1 MKTGAKRRVR
11 HRASA
16 CVAIALAVA
25 LPLALTACDDH
36 SPVAAPTSTLP
47 AQDPADDS
55 SGETEKPSIPEYD
68 TELDLNDEEKEAV
81 EGALV
86 AFEGYIETINRVFSS
101 GGKDIEGA
109 GDFADES
116 SLDALVNSANEL
128 KANGQY
134 MAGEYD
140 FYDVRVQEI
149 DMGSDQSKNGS
160 VVLLYCSHDSKH
172 AVVDLGDS
180 MPEQPVQSLTMKHT
194 ATRQGP
200 DWKISNQEL
209 WSKQC
214 E

>member
-16 CVAIALAVA
+16 CVALALAVT

-55 SGETEKPSIPEYD
+55 SGETDKPSIPEYD

-101 GGKDIEGA
+101 GGKDDEDI
-109 GDFADES
+109 DRFARDG
-116 SLDALVNSANEL
+116 SLDSIKSEAKRMQSSD
-128 KANGQY
+128 QY
-134 MAGEYD
+134 MAGKYKTYD
-140 FYDVRVQEI
+140 IEIEEVDSVQE
-149 DMGSDQSKNGS
+149 S
-160 VVLLYCSHDSKH
+160 VSILFCTKDSEWQ
-172 AVVDLGDS
+172 VVDEGKQLPSNSPKGITMQHVVTFSDEEWKVANQYLRSKTCDS
-180 MPEQPVQSLTMKHT
+180 L
-194 ATRQGP
+194 
-200 DWKISNQEL
+200 
-209 WSKQC
+209 
-214 E
+214 